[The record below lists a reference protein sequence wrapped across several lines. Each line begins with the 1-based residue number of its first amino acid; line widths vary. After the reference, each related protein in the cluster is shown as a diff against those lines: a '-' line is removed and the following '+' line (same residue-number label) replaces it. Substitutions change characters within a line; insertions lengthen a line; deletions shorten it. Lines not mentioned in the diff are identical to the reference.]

1 MVIDFGGIRARL
13 QGRLEILRLRAK
25 LALLNLLRPIVI
37 KLGSQDE
44 KEQFAA
50 EWATHDQEIGE
61 KWRSVH
67 RQRLFTFVGLA
78 LSEWAGMED
87 SLVAITSLL
96 LRTHEANKVGI
107 ILYSIINP
115 NTWLQIIGD
124 LFSQEP
130 LYISLKP
137 RWNKI
142 GERIRNL
149 NDTRVRLAHHTI
161 YYGDK
166 ATTLAGDTS
175 LKPGQFDIRPKSQ
188 KHRFDPLDYDQIS
201 EFIDSVGEIVK
212 DLTALL
218 NSMTTL
224 LTQET
229 SQRKSSEPTSDQR
242 HQ

>member
-1 MVIDFGGIRARL
+1 MGLDFRGIRMSL
-13 QGRLEILRLRAK
+13 QSWLEICRLRAK
-25 LALLNLLRPIVI
+25 LALLNLVRRVVV
-37 KLGSQDE
+37 KLGSQE
-44 KEQFAA
+44 FKEQFAA
-50 EWATHDQEIGE
+50 EWATHDQETGE
-61 KWRSVH
+61 KWKSLH
-67 RQRLFTFVGLA
+67 RQQLFTYVGLA
-78 LSEWAGMED
+78 LSQWVGMED
-87 SLVAITSLL
+87 SLVGITSLL
-96 LRTHEANKVGI
+96 LRTHEGHKVGT
-107 ILYSIINP
+107 ILYSIMNP
-115 NTWLQIIGD
+115 KTWLEIIGT

-130 LYISLKP
+130 LFISLKP

-142 GERIRNL
+142 SERIMKL

-188 KHRFDPLDYDQIS
+188 KHRTEPLDYDQIS
-201 EFIDSVGEIVK
+201 EFIDSVGKVVE

-218 NSMTTL
+218 NSMTVL

-229 SQRKSSEPTSDQR
+229 SQRKSSESPTDPP